1 MPARAYTSS
10 IQSQGYN
17 FTDWRPAVPVGPYF
31 MSASTGEVFQAYRLY
46 SDVQGAFTEGL
57 KSNTDGSYSILS
69 AAIPGAQNLTIGLP
83 SKLYYT
89 KTASKPLAGIRVG
102 IKNIYDI
109 AGIKTSYGNRAYY
122 DLYLPRTV
130 AGTAVQRLIGAG
142 PGAGIG
148 AYDWLDIGLGSDTG
162 GSIRSPS
169 EVNSCF
175 GNRPSHGLVP
185 LDYVMPLS
193 PDLDT
198 AVFLT
203 RDPYLWHEAAKSLY
217 STNIT

>member
-1 MPARAYTSS
+1 M
-10 IQSQGYN
+10 
-17 FTDWRPAVPVGPYF
+17 GPYF